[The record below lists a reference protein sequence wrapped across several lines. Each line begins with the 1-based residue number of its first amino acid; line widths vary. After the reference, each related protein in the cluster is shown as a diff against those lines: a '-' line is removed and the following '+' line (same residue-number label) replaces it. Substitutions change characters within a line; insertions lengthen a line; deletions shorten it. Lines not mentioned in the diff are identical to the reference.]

1 MDLEI
6 ALACS
11 VPLVIGTIIL
21 VMVIKDKRDN
31 KKKVK

>member
-21 VMVIKDKRDN
+21 VMVIKEKMDN
-31 KKKVK
+31 KKKPK